1 MTNKQY
7 RSVGR
12 LSLMALAVGMALG
25 SGQVHAQSNASGQV
39 YGELSQ
45 FQGATVLLE
54 NLATGAKRTLVPGA
68 DGRVVATN
76 LPVGSYRATLI
87 QGGKTVSV
95 LDNVEVRIGQGTA
108 LAFGTR
114 METVTVTGS
123 RKVVDTSTADVGTSF
138 NAQQLAALPVARNL
152 NSIILLAPGTTEA
165 DSRYSGG
172 ISIGGGAPSENA
184 FYINGFPA
192 TNPLTQLGSAE
203 LPFGAIADAQVLS
216 GGFGAQYGRSI
227 GGVMNII
234 TKSGTNNW
242 EGGMT
247 YSVMPNSFRNS
258 TIDLHYATTGA
269 VPNFDNQLRLRR
281 SGNTRTEYNY
291 GAYVGGPIIKDR
303 LFMFAAVEKREIRTE
318 TVNVTAQASQATANL
333 IGFTKNQ
340 NNTLRALGKLDFNI
354 TDEHRVDLTL
364 IRDKPE
370 ITTDFYGYNY
380 TTGAVGTNRN
390 FQAVYNNVDN
400 QTAQGADIGVL
411 RYTGELTS
419 DLSLVALVGKSK
431 TKHTNVFNGPGTDI
445 KGVVFNPNA
454 AGATPPGM
462 TIPTLN
468 PIGNA
473 QVLSPHSEDTVKS
486 FRLDLEY
493 RWGKHTIKAGVDNN
507 KLSSANAGV
516 TLAGGSTIRYIKT
529 SAANAANTA
538 FQPLGGSS
546 DKVWLADPSHG
557 PLAAQGFY
565 GREEI
570 FTTVTDA
577 YSNQSAQYI
586 EDTYQFSKGLSAT
599 LGLRRE
605 SYENLNGDKEK
616 FLEMKNQ
623 TNPRLSIV
631 WDPIGDASTKIYGSA
646 GRYSIQIPTH
656 IAVRGA
662 SRSTFTRE
670 LFTYTGVDANGMPT
684 GRINI
689 ARPYSANNEYGQAKD
704 SKVVS
709 AINMKPSYQDELTL
723 GFEKALATDY
733 RGSVKFTHRSLKST
747 IDDTC
752 DAVPFERWAE
762 QNKVDVS
769 DWDGFGCAS
778 FNPGATNTFLVDFKS
793 ANPAKARKEYTTVTL
808 TAADFNLDKPKR
820 TYTALDFTLEH
831 PFRNG
836 WYGRVTYTLSK
847 NKGNTEGQTLSD
859 VAQTDVA
866 ATQTWDHWE
875 LMKLADGYLPGDR
888 RHMLRANGFMQLGSQ
903 WEVGGTVSIQS
914 GRPINCLGYYA
925 EGGITPIDPVGYGS
939 SYHYCDGKPAP
950 RGTAGR
956 TPWTQRLDVR
966 VTHKPKWA
974 EGLEL
979 SMDIFNVTNQQ
990 VVQNVIETYNGADAK
1005 TKSPDYGRPIS
1016 TTTPRRFQFTAT
1028 YNKKF

>member
-7 RSVGR
+7 RTVGR
-12 LSLMALAVGMALG
+12 LSLMALAVGMAMG
-25 SGQVHAQSNASGQV
+25 TVQVHAQSNASGQV

-45 FQGATVLLE
+45 YQGATVLLE
-54 NLATGAKRTLVPGA
+54 NLATGAKRTLVPGS

-76 LPVGSYRATLI
+76 LPIGTYRATLI

-152 NSIILLAPGTTEA
+152 NSIILLAPGTAEA
-165 DSRYSGG
+165 DSRYAGG

-203 LPFGAIADAQVLS
+203 LPFGAIADAQVLA

-242 EGGMT
+242 EAGAT
-247 YSVMPNSFRNS
+247 YSVMPNTFRNAAV
-258 TIDLHYATTGA
+258 DLYYENTGA
-269 VPNFDNQLRLRR
+269 NPSTDGKLRLRR
-281 SGNTRTEYNY
+281 STNARTEYTY
-291 GAYVGGPIIKDR
+291 GGYVGGPLIKDK
-303 LFMFAAVEKREIRTE
+303 LFMFAAVEKREIRSE
-318 TVNVTAQASQATANL
+318 NVNVTTQGSPDLVGYAR
-333 IGFTKNQ
+333 NQ
-340 NNTLRALGKLDFNI
+340 SSTLRALGKFDFNI
-354 TDEHRVDLTL
+354 TDEHRVDVTL

-370 ITTDFYGYNY
+370 ITTDFYSYNY
-380 TTGAVGTNRN
+380 GTGAVGEKKN
-390 FQAVYNNVDN
+390 FSAVYTNVDN
-400 QTAQGADIGVL
+400 QTAQGADMGII
-411 RYTGELTS
+411 RYTGELTN
-419 DLSLVALVGKSK
+419 DLSVVALMGQSK
-431 TKHTNVFNGPGTDI
+431 TKHINTFVGAGTDV
-445 KGVVFNPNA
+445 KGVIFSPNKTS
-454 AGATPPGM
+454 ATPSGLV
-462 TIPTLN
+462 IPEMN
-468 PIGNA
+468 PIANQ
-473 QVLSPHSEDTVKS
+473 QVLSPNSEDTVKS

-507 KLSSANAGV
+507 KLSSKNAGV
-516 TLAGGSTIRYIKT
+516 QLAAGSTIRYVKT
-529 SAANAANTA
+529 SATNAANPN

-546 DKVWLADPSHG
+546 DKIWLADPSHG

-631 WDPIGDASTKIYGSA
+631 WDPVGDASTKVYGSA

-662 SRSTFTRE
+662 SRSTFTRT

-684 GRINI
+684 GRMNI

-704 SKVVS
+704 NKVVS

-733 RGSVKFTHRSLKST
+733 RGSVKYTHRELKST

-752 DAVPFERWAE
+752 DSRPFNKWAE
-762 QNKVDVS
+762 DHKVDTS
-769 DWDGFGCAS
+769 HWGGFGCAS
-778 FNPGATNTFLVDFKS
+778 FNPGATNTFLVDF
-793 ANPAKARKEYTTVTL
+793 NDQDPTKARQQYTAVTL

-820 TYTALDFTLEH
+820 TYDALDFTLEH

-847 NKGNTEGQTLSD
+847 AKGNTEGQTLSD

-866 ATQTWDHWE
+866 ATQTWDAWE
-875 LMKLADGYLPGDR
+875 LMKLADGYLPSDR
-888 RHMLRANGFMQLGSQ
+888 RHMLRANGYVQLSPS
-903 WEVGGTVSIQS
+903 WEVGATVSIQS
-914 GRPINCLGYYA
+914 GRPRNCLGYYG
-925 EGGITPIDPVGYGS
+925 EGDDTDPVGYGS

-956 TPWTQRLDVR
+956 LPWNQRLDLR
-966 VTHKPKWA
+966 VTHKPRWA

-990 VVQNVIETYNGADAK
+990 VTQNIIETYNGADAS
-1005 TKSPDYGRPIS
+1005 TKSPDYGRTVS